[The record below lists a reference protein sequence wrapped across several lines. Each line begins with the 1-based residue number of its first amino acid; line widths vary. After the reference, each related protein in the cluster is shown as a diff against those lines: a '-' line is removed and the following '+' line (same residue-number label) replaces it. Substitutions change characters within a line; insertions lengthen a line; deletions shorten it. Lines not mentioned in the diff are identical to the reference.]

1 MNDFKTWI
9 STNKIPA
16 ACGGAFLV
24 LFLLLAWLCYN
35 SWSSLTDKITAFGT
49 TRSELESLYK
59 QKPFPDQANLLKL
72 QEAVAKESA
81 GLDALR
87 KELAKYRVH
96 AVGDLAKLVQ
106 DKPQDSPQYF
116 QDKLR
121 ERVNAVKSAATS
133 RDVKVYPGF
142 YLGMERFENGLPLPD
157 ETLSLGRQL
166 TVLDWIAG
174 KIISQKG
181 TELSEFVRPVADN
194 PAKTDAAATAKK
206 PANGAPKAQQEAPG
220 ADLLGTVKITM
231 KTTQAGF
238 REFVND
244 ISTAPYF
251 LVIDSLLVLN
261 SAQEPPRKDALPETS
276 PADGTNAIQRLPI
289 IVGRETLNVSL
300 RIRML
305 DFPAATSKE
314 STK

>member
-16 ACGGAFLV
+16 ACAGAFLI
-24 LFLLLAWLCYN
+24 LFLLLAWLSFS

-81 GLDALR
+81 GLEALR
-87 KELAKYRVH
+87 KELAKYRVR

-121 ERVNAVKSAATS
+121 ERVNALKVAATANNTII
-133 RDVKVYPGF
+133 YNTF
-142 YLGMERFENGLPLPD
+142 YLGMGKYETGLPLPD
-157 ETLSLGRQL
+157 KTLACGRKL

-174 KIISQKG
+174 KIVSIKG
-181 TELSEFVRPVADN
+181 TELLEFAIDDDE
-194 PAKTDAAATAKK
+194 KTDAASASKK
-206 PANGAPKAQQEAPG
+206 PVNGASKAQQEAPG

-251 LVIDSLLVLN
+251 LVIDSMFVEN
-261 SAQEPPRKDALPETS
+261 SSTTPPKRDALPETS
-276 PADGTNAIQRLPI
+276 PADGTNGIQRLPI
-289 IVGRETLNVSL
+289 IVGRETLNVYL
-300 RIRML
+300 RIRMI
-305 DFPAATSKE
+305 DFPTSSSKE
-314 STK
+314 ATK